1 MITEKRRRGDM
12 GEDFAAEYLAGKGY
26 EIIERNF
33 NTRLGEIDIVAKD
46 GKYIAFIEVKSR
58 AEDCLY
64 APREAVTRSKQ
75 QKICKAAMLYKLKK
89 GLNGQPRFDVFEI
102 VYGKYDLEVKSFT
115 HIKNAFGTEAVHG
128 FF

>member
-1 MITEKRRRGDM
+1 M
-12 GEDFAAEYLAGKGY
+12 GEDFATEYLEKQGY
-26 EIIERNF
+26 EILARNY
-33 NTRLGEIDIVAKD
+33 NTRLGEIDIIAKD
-46 GKYIAFIEVKSR
+46 GRYIVFVEVKSR

-75 QKICKAAMLYKLKK
+75 RKICKAAMLYKLEK

-102 VYGKYDLEVKSFT
+102 IYGKNDLEIKKFT

>member
-1 MITEKRRRGDM
+1 M
-12 GEDFAAEYLAGKGY
+12 GEDFAAKYLLENGY

-64 APREAVTRSKQ
+64 PPREAVTRSKQ
-75 QKICKAAMLYKLKK
+75 AKICKAAMLYRVQK

-102 VYGKYDLEVKSFT
+102 VYGKNDLEIKNFK

>member
-1 MITEKRRRGDM
+1 M
-12 GEDFAAEYLAGKGY
+12 GEDFAVEYLEGKGY

-58 AEDCLY
+58 ADDCMY
-64 APREAVTRSKQ
+64 APRQAVTRAKQ
-75 QKICKAAMLYKLKK
+75 RKICKAAMLYELKK

-102 VYGKYDLEVKSFT
+102 IYGKNDLEIKKFA
-115 HIKNAFGTEAVHG
+115 HIKNAFGTETVHG